1 MKWLDKLKN
10 WGLKELKLN
19 LRFAQLEFTYDEN
32 DSIAAWEMYV
42 ELITRIT
49 TQSLPIEHGD
59 ERAALNSVYSLFD
72 STRDVLKRH
81 GRSGQSFSKLAIII
95 LNQVV
100 RPFTAKWHKLLDYG
114 FEDSDVCE
122 SFRKELAALQSVLS
136 NYAVALADI
145 AGVEDITHIEQS
157 Q

>member
-19 LRFAQLEFTYDEN
+19 LHFAQLEFSFDEN

-59 ERAALNSVYSLFD
+59 ERAALNSVYSLFA
-72 STRDVLKRH
+72 STRDVLKHH

-100 RPFTAKWHKLLDYG
+100 RPFTAKWHKLPDYA
-114 FEDSDVCE
+114 FDDPDVCE
-122 SFRKELAALQSVLS
+122 SFRKELDALQSVLS
-136 NYAVALADI
+136 SYAGALADI
-145 AGVEDITHIEQS
+145 AGVEDITRIVS
-157 Q
+157 